1 MAASTARPTDD
12 ASRARPARWLSA
24 WVLGAAGSWLV
35 AAAEPPAAPG
45 PPDAR
50 DARSA
55 PAAADHPAHD
65 SDLLRRRALSARE
78 SWWSW
83 KPLAA
88 PDPPAVRESAWV
100 RTPIDRF
107 VLARLE
113 AEGIEHAPE
122 ASREALI
129 RRAAFDLTGLP
140 PSPDEVRAFVA
151 DARPDAWE
159 RLVDRLLE
167 SPEYGVRWARHWL
180 DLVRYADTNGFERDG
195 EKTAAWKYRDWVV
208 QAFNADK
215 PYDRFVLEQLAG
227 DELPD
232 RDYSTLVATG
242 YYRLGM
248 WDDEVPDLKQ
258 AVADDM
264 DGIVDVTART
274 FLGIGLGC
282 ARCHDHKGD
291 PIAQRDYYRFA
302 AFFAGVKPYKS
313 SPFNSIDAESVLRSV
328 RRDFGHA
335 DPEVERAQY
344 AARRAAL
351 VREIAAIE
359 RAAAAGADAPSG
371 AFVDRAP
378 ADGLVAHF
386 AFEDDRCA
394 EARNSVAGSSAG
406 TAHVRDAGFGA
417 EGRIGRAFRFDG
429 GDDRVTVDRPV
440 QDSFTA
446 SFWFRTTDVGGGSE
460 TDRRWFLGKGLVDGE
475 VPGIVRDWGIS
486 LVANGFVSAGS
497 GDPETFVSSG
507 PGHNDGQWHHVAF
520 TRDRGTGRIA
530 LWVDGAPAG
539 EATGSKARLDTPK
552 VISVGTL
559 QPDAHPFTG
568 TIDELRFY
576 DRVLRDDEIR
586 AMATGTADDGAGA
599 RLMAARPADE
609 AARWTQMR
617 AQLAAMRPP
626 EWQGETVLAVREG
639 DAPRET
645 HVMLR
650 GSPHA
655 LGERVEPGVPVIAAR
670 SEPALPASRSH
681 GESSG
686 RRLALAKWIA
696 DPGNAL
702 ALRTVANR
710 LWQHHFGTGLCPT
723 PNDLGKLGEEPVDPA
738 LLDWLAAQV
747 PANGWSMKSMHRLIM
762 RSAAYRMSSV
772 PTASALAKDAPNL
785 LQSRF
790 RMRRLGSEELRDAM
804 LAATGTLSAERGGAP
819 VRPPMPAEALATSS
833 RPEEAWPLTP
843 EDTWTRRTLYV
854 QIKRSLQHPL
864 LSVFDMADMDS
875 PCPVRFSTVQPTQAL
890 SLFNGELSNAM
901 ARDLAARVMRE
912 RPGDLRAQLAWAREI
927 TSGRPAPAQ
936 EVDEAEAFISELKAR
951 DSMDD
956 ARAMQAYCLVLLN
969 LNDFLT
975 VD

>member
-1 MAASTARPTDD
+1 MAAFMDRPTDD
-12 ASRARPARWLSA
+12 AFRARPARWLSA
-24 WVLGAAGSWLV
+24 LAVGAAGAVLV
-35 AAAEPPAAPG
+35 AGAEPPAPPADGSAP
-45 PPDAR
+45 PAEASPPAHAAPDA
-50 DARSA
+50 
-55 PAAADHPAHD
+55 
-65 SDLLRRRALSARE
+65 DLVHKRALSARE

-83 KPLAA
+83 KPLVA
-88 PDPPAVRESAWV
+88 PSPPSVREAAWV

-129 RRAAFDLTGLP
+129 RRATFDLTGLP
-140 PSPDEVRAFVA
+140 PTPDDVRAFVA
-151 DARPDAWE
+151 DARPDAWQ
-159 RLVDRLLE
+159 RLIDRLLA

-208 QAFNADK
+208 QAFNSDK
-215 PYDRFVLEQLAG
+215 PYDRFVIEQLAG

-232 RDYSTLVATG
+232 REYSTLVATG

-291 PIAQRDYYRFA
+291 PIPQRDYYRFA

-335 DPEVERAQY
+335 DPEAERAQY
-344 AARRAAL
+344 AATRAAL
-351 VREIAAIE
+351 VAEIAAIE
-359 RAAAAGADAPSG
+359 RSAAAGADAPSG

-378 ADGLVAHF
+378 AEGLVAHF

-394 EARNSVAGSSAG
+394 EARNSVAGSPAG

-738 LLDWLAAQV
+738 FLDWLAAQL
-747 PANGWSMKSMHRLIM
+747 PANGWSLKAMHRLIM
-762 RSAAYRMSSV
+762 QSAAYRMSSV
-772 PTASALAKDAPNL
+772 PTASALAKDAPNAL
-785 LQSRF
+785 LSRF
-790 RMRRLGSEELRDAM
+790 RMRRLGAEELRDAM
-804 LAATGTLSAERGGAP
+804 LASAGTLSAERGGAP
-819 VRPPMPAEALATSS
+819 VRPPMPAEVLATSS

-843 EDTWTRRTLYV
+843 EGTWTRRTLYV

-875 PCPVRFSTVQPTQAL
+875 PCPVRFATVQPTQAL
-890 SLFNGELSNAM
+890 SMFNGELANTM

-927 TSGRPAPAQ
+927 TSGRAAPAQ
-936 EVDEAEAFISELKAR
+936 DVDDAEAFIAEMRSR